1 MIACLDVSYH
11 NDVAYA
17 AAVIFR
23 NWPDANAVDEKV
35 IRIPDVQPYE
45 PGRFFRRELPCLL
58 AVLKTLLPIH
68 SAIID
73 GYVWLDGVSKP
84 GLGAHLYQALDGQV
98 AVVGVAKTK
107 LQGADRACEVIR
119 GTSRRPLFVTAV
131 GLPPELAAEY
141 VRSMH
146 GKYRMPTLLA
156 RVDYLSRHGQAA

>member
-1 MIACLDVSYH
+1 V
-11 NDVAYA
+11 
-17 AAVIFR
+17 
-23 NWPDANAVDEKV
+23 
-35 IRIPDVQPYE
+35 
-45 PGRFFRRELPCLL
+45 LL
-58 AVLKTLLPIH
+58 AVLKTLPPIH

-73 GYVWLDGVSKP
+73 GYVWLDGVSRP
-84 GLGAHLYQALDGQV
+84 ASALICISVDGQV

-107 LQGADRACEVIR
+107 LQGADRACEVMR